1 MGDASEEGGEAALSW
16 YLTREEIERDS
27 PSRRDGIVAA
37 KEAELRATYCSFIR
51 DVCIRLQLPQIT
63 IATAILLCHRFYLR
77 QSHAKNEWQTI
88 ATVCVFLA
96 SKIED
101 TPCSLKHVVIAAYET
116 MYRKNPDAAKRIHQE
131 EVLAKQKALI
141 LVGETLLL
149 STIRFDFNIQ
159 HPYEPLKRAL
169 KNLGI
174 SQMEVRQLAM
184 SFINDML
191 PTTLVVQFKPHFI
204 AAGSLFHAAKF
215 HNFVLPAQD
224 GKVWWNQFDVAPRQ
238 LQAVIQ
244 QMTELFKRR
253 EPCSMGSVDKS
264 VPIPI
269 PTPTPTPIPTDKHQ
283 IKPPPTPALMD
294 KQKIKPIPTPSLMD
308 KQKIKPIP
316 TPTLTDRQQ
325 KIRIPDPALR
335 HTQSS
340 MRSFSSSN
348 TEASSSMISFSS
360 SNTTEASRC
369 VPVGS
374 SFDKPTSSLA
384 SNGENRYWRTD
395 EENQYRQRMNEETQY
410 RQTNEQNQH
419 RRTDEEK
426 YRRRMNEE
434 RRTNEQNQHW
444 RTYEENQ
451 HRWTNEENQYMRM
464 KGENQYRRTNEENQY
479 PRTNEEKQYRRTH
492 TNHNLVPVDQRLE
505 KQSYQGTLKADRG
518 YHATIIMDLTRQKRR
533 IQEVGRLPAPVYVS
547 DTNDWRIG
555 SLKKQKLERR

>member
-1 MGDASEEGGEAALSW
+1 
-16 YLTREEIERDS
+16 
-27 PSRRDGIVAA
+27 
-37 KEAELRATYCSFIR
+37 
-51 DVCIRLQLPQIT
+51 
-63 IATAILLCHRFYLR
+63 
-77 QSHAKNEWQTI
+77 
-88 ATVCVFLA
+88 
-96 SKIED
+96 
-101 TPCSLKHVVIAAYET
+101 

-159 HPYEPLKRAL
+159 HPYEPLKLAL

-244 QMTELFKRR
+244 QMTEFFKKR
-253 EPCSMGSVDKS
+253 EPCSMGSVNKS
-264 VPIPI
+264 V
-269 PTPTPTPIPTDKHQ
+269 PTPTPTPTDKHQ

-294 KQKIKPIPTPSLMD
+294 KQKIKPIPS
-308 KQKIKPIP
+308 
-316 TPTLTDRQQ
+316 PTLTDRQQ
-325 KIRIPDPALR
+325 KIRIPDPAPR

-340 MRSFSSSN
+340 MRSLSSSN
-348 TEASSSMISFSS
+348 TEAS
-360 SNTTEASRC
+360 RC
-369 VPVGS
+369 VPAGS
-374 SFDKPTSSLA
+374 SFDKPVSSLA
-384 SNGENRYWRTD
+384 SNEENQYRRTD
-395 EENQYRQRMNEETQY
+395 EENQYRQRAKEENQY
-410 RQTNEQNQH
+410 RRTNEQNQHNQYRRTNEQNQH

-426 YRRRMNEE
+426 QYHGRMNEE
-434 RRTNEQNQHW
+434 NRYRWTNEQNRHR
-444 RTYEENQ
+444 RTCEENQ
-451 HRWTNEENQYMRM
+451 HRWMNGENQYMRTN
-464 KGENQYRRTNEENQY
+464 GENQYRQTNEENQY
-479 PRTNEEKQYRRTH
+479 PRTNEENQYRRTH

-505 KQSYQGTLKADRG
+505 KQSHRGTLKADRG

-533 IQEVGRLPAPVYVS
+533 IQDVGRLPAPVYIS
-547 DTNDWRIG
+547 DRNDWRIG
-555 SLKKQKLERR
+555 SLKKQKLDRR